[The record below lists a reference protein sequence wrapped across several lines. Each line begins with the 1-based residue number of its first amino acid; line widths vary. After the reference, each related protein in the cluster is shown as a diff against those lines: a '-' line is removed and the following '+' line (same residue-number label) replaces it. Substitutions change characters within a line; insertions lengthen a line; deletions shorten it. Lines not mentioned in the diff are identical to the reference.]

1 MVAALIADGV
11 VVTAGG
17 RVLSVTATA
26 ATLPAARAQAYAAV
40 GNGLAVLGTSYA
52 RLSFTQPSKPAVL
65 RGQAELDGP
74 ADDAYRYVLMP
85 VRLAG

>member
-1 MVAALIADGV
+1 VLHAGTARRADGV

-40 GNGLAVLGTSYA
+40 GSVTFAGAQYRRDIAAAAA
-52 RLSFTQPSKPAVL
+52 REEIT
-65 RGQAELDGP
+65 
-74 ADDAYRYVLMP
+74 
-85 VRLAG
+85 VRP